1 MVDCW
6 HGWATR
12 SFSMKSQIFHITF
25 SHHNLH
31 LILVSFIWL
40 SWTFIFHS
48 VSHHLVI
55 YSEREAHLLRF
66 IVLTA
71 WMFSVRA
78 FQAGDAG
85 IETWNLRQNH
95 LKRSALLNR
104 FPRLSLKSPP
114 SSPPL
119 LLYKLSFTIEPEH
132 LWVKSYS
139 WKKLTTEKTTADVCS
154 FFPPLQR
161 QACKWWAIEEKT
173 RLSVSGL
180 FFTIHDTHI
189 FFFCKLFISH
199 LFQTNIICQPFTSV

>member
-114 SSPPL
+114 FFHSPIVVQTELHDWAWTLVSQILLVEKTDNRKNNCRCLFFFSSP
-119 LLYKLSFTIEPEH
+119 T
-132 LWVKSYS
+132 
-139 WKKLTTEKTTADVCS
+139 KTS
-154 FFPPLQR
+154 LQMMR
-161 QACKWWAIEEKT
+161 NRGEDEAFSVRAVLHNT
-173 RLSVSGL
+173 R
-180 FFTIHDTHI
+180 HTH
-189 FFFCKLFISH
+189 FFFL
-199 LFQTNIICQPFTSV
+199 